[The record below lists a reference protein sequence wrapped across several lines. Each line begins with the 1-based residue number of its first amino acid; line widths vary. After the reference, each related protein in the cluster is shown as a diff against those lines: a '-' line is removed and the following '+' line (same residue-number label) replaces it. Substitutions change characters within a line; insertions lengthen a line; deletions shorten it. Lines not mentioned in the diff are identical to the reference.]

1 MAKKGP
7 VILGDRAAQPVNPWG
22 IQSQAVVQ
30 QRKPDEAP
38 QVMTEE
44 FRLQSRKAPQ
54 RVM

>member
-1 MAKKGP
+1 MAEKRP

-30 QRKPDEAP
+30 KRKPDEAP

-44 FRLQSRKAPQ
+44 FRLQRRKGPE